1 MARLE
6 MAIRLHIEDA
16 VLLREAVRFTAAE
29 TGFGIRLIEKDYF
42 CSVALEYLA
51 GECGSLTFKGGTCLS
66 KIHGGFYRLS
76 EDLDFSIPTA
86 VDSARGERSRSVE
99 PLRQVLARIE
109 ERLPGFRLTEPL
121 RGFNNSMQY
130 NAVLSYESL
139 VDGHVEPVSIEV
151 GVREP
156 NMTETAQGAA
166 RTVLL
171 SPIGGQAI
179 IDTYPVVAL
188 SYLEA
193 MAEKVRAALCRSE
206 VAIRD
211 FFDVDHAVRAA
222 GFDPTQAGFVDL
234 VRRKLAIPRTP
245 EPDLSDGRI
254 GQLERQLEAQLRPV
268 LREREFR
275 QFNLARAV
283 ETLRRIKQDVGG
295 SS

>member
-1 MARLE
+1 
-6 MAIRLHIEDA
+6 MAIRLHADDA
-16 VLLREAVRFTAAE
+16 ALLREAIGYTTAE
-29 TGFGIRLIEKDYF
+29 TGFSARLVEKDYF

-51 GECGSLTFKGGTCLS
+51 EECGKLTFKGGTCLS

-86 VDSARGERSRSVE
+86 VDSTRAQRSQSVE
-99 PLRQVLARIE
+99 PLRQALARVE
-109 ERLPGFRLTEPL
+109 ERLPGFRIAEAL
-121 RGFNNSMQY
+121 RGFNNSTQY

-139 VDGHVEPVSIEV
+139 IDGHVEPVSIEV

-171 SPIGGQAI
+171 NPIGGQAL

-222 GFDPTQAGFVDL
+222 GFDPTQPGFVGL

-245 EPDLSDGRI
+245 EPELSDGRI

-268 LREREFR
+268 LREQEFR

-283 ETLRRIKQDVGG
+283 ETLRGIKQDVDRG
-295 SS
+295 S

>member
-1 MARLE
+1 
-6 MAIRLHIEDA
+6 MAIRLHAEDA
-16 VLLREAVRFTAAE
+16 ALLREAIGYTTAE
-29 TGFGIRLIEKDYF
+29 TGFSARLIEKDYF

-51 GECGSLTFKGGTCLS
+51 GECGNLTFKGGTCLS
-66 KIHGGFYRLS
+66 KIHGGLYRLS
-76 EDLDFSIPTA
+76 EDLDFSIATA
-86 VDSARGERSRSVE
+86 LDSTRAQRSQSVA
-99 PLRQVLARIE
+99 PLRQALAQVE
-109 ERLPGFRLTEPL
+109 ERLPGFRIAEAL
-121 RGFNNSMQY
+121 RGFNNSTQY

-156 NMTETAQGAA
+156 NMTEAAQGAA

-171 SPIGGQAI
+171 NPIGGQALV
-179 IDTYPVVAL
+179 DTYPVVAL
-188 SYLEA
+188 SYAEA

-222 GFDPTQAGFVDL
+222 GFDPAQAGFVDL

-245 EPDLSDGRI
+245 EPDLSGGRI
-254 GQLERQLEAQLRPV
+254 AQLERQVEAQLHPV

-275 QFNLARAV
+275 LFDLARAV
-283 ETLRRIKQDVGG
+283 ETLRRIKMAVSPGDC
-295 SS
+295 

>member
-1 MARLE
+1 
-6 MAIRLHIEDA
+6 MAIRLHADDA
-16 VLLREAVRFTAAE
+16 ALLREAIGYTTAE
-29 TGFGIRLIEKDYF
+29 TGFSARLVEKDYF

-51 GECGSLTFKGGTCLS
+51 EECGKLTFKGGTCLS

-86 VDSARGERSRSVE
+86 VDSTRAQRSQSVE
-99 PLRQVLARIE
+99 PLRQALARVE
-109 ERLPGFRLTEPL
+109 ERLPGFRIAEAL
-121 RGFNNSMQY
+121 RGFNNSTQY

-139 VDGHVEPVSIEV
+139 IDGHVEPVSIEV

-171 SPIGGQAI
+171 NPIGGQAL

-222 GFDPTQAGFVDL
+222 GFDPTQSGFVDL

-245 EPDLSDGRI
+245 EPELSDGRI

-268 LREREFR
+268 LREQEFR

-283 ETLRRIKQDVGG
+283 ETLRGIKQDVDRG
-295 SS
+295 S

>member
-1 MARLE
+1 
-6 MAIRLHIEDA
+6 MAIRLHVEDA
-16 VLLREAVRFTAAE
+16 ALFREAIRFTAAE
-29 TGFGIRLIEKDYF
+29 TGFGTRLIEKDYF

-99 PLRQVLARIE
+99 PLRQALARIG
-109 ERLPGFRLTEPL
+109 ERLPGFRLAEPL

-156 NMTETAQGAA
+156 NMTEAVNGAA

-171 SPIGGQAI
+171 NPIGGEALV
-179 IDTYPVVAL
+179 DTYPVVAL
-188 SYLEA
+188 SYAEA
-193 MAEKVRAALCRSE
+193 MAEKVRAALSRSE

-211 FFDVDHAVRAA
+211 FFDVDTRYAM
-222 GFDPTQAGFVDL
+222 PL
-234 VRRKLAIPRTP
+234 LI
-245 EPDLSDGRI
+245 
-254 GQLERQLEAQLRPV
+254 
-268 LREREFR
+268 
-275 QFNLARAV
+275 
-283 ETLRRIKQDVGG
+283 LRRLA
-295 SS
+295 SWTCWCAS

>member
-1 MARLE
+1 MP
-6 MAIRLHIEDA
+6 IRLHVEDA
-16 VLLREAVRFTAAE
+16 ALLREAIRYTAAD
-29 TGFGIRLIEKDYF
+29 TGFGARLIEKDYF

-51 GECGSLTFKGGTCLS
+51 AECGGLTFKGGTCLS

-86 VDSARGERSRSVE
+86 ANSTRGDRSRSVE
-99 PLRQVLARIE
+99 PLRQALARIE
-109 ERLPGFRLTEPL
+109 GRLPGFRLAEAL
-121 RGFNNSMQY
+121 RGFNNSTQY
-130 NAVLSYESL
+130 NAALSYESL
-139 VDGHVEPVSIEV
+139 IDGHVEPVSIEV

-156 NMTETAQGAA
+156 NMTEAAQGAA

-171 SPIGGQAI
+171 NPIGGQALV
-179 IDTYPVVAL
+179 DTYPVLAL
-188 SYLEA
+188 SYAEA

-211 FFDVDHAVRAA
+211 FFDVDHAVRTA
-222 GFDPTQAGFVDL
+222 GFDPAQAGFADL

-254 GQLERQLEAQLRPV
+254 AQLERQVEAQLRPV

-275 QFNLARAV
+275 LFDLARAV
-283 ETLRRIKQDVGG
+283 ETLRRIKLAVCPGDR
-295 SS
+295 

>member
-1 MARLE
+1 M
-6 MAIRLHIEDA
+6 
-16 VLLREAVRFTAAE
+16 
-29 TGFGIRLIEKDYF
+29 
-42 CSVALEYLA
+42 ALEYLA
-51 GECGSLTFKGGTCLS
+51 EECGKLTFKGGTCLS

-86 VDSARGERSRSVE
+86 VDSTRAQRSQSVE
-99 PLRQVLARIE
+99 PLRQALARVE
-109 ERLPGFRLTEPL
+109 ERLPGFRIAEAL
-121 RGFNNSMQY
+121 RGFNNSTQY

-139 VDGHVEPVSIEV
+139 IDGHVEPVSIEV

-171 SPIGGQAI
+171 NPIGGQAL

-222 GFDPTQAGFVDL
+222 GFDPTQPGFVDL

-245 EPDLSDGRI
+245 EPELSDGRI

-268 LREREFR
+268 LREQEFR

-283 ETLRRIKQDVGG
+283 ETLRGIKQDVDRG
-295 SS
+295 S